1 MANKKDIIFKNVEKT
16 FGKTKVIEHLDL
28 HIREGE
34 RLILLGPSGCGK
46 STTLRMIA
54 GLETISSGEL
64 VMEGKCVNDVPAGKR
79 GVSMV
84 FQNYAL
90 YPHMTVRDNICYDL
104 KAYKEEKQEIEKRL
118 QMVLKIFGLETYVNR
133 KPKEL
138 SGGQRQRVALAR
150 ALVKRSPYLLLDEP
164 LSNLD
169 AQLRLQARKELVK
182 VHQYYHQTFIYV
194 THDQVEAMTLGNRIA
209 LMREGKL
216 MMLDTPYN
224 VYHRPANV
232 FTAKFIGSPATN
244 IISAV
249 WKNGLLHCGK
259 YSLKLPDMWEK
270 LIIASKETEFYLGIR
285 PEHIHLHAGLSD
297 NSLGGEVDYIEDYG
311 NKMGIYFRMNGEE
324 IISVDNTIPG
334 SSGSSVSFTPDF
346 RHIYIF
352 EKKSENSIGYP
363 PELDINISAQEK
375 MMRDILSQG
384 SQVKMG
390 QDEVIHVHR

>member
-1 MANKKDIIFKNVEKT
+1 
-16 FGKTKVIEHLDL
+16 
-28 HIREGE
+28 
-34 RLILLGPSGCGK
+34 
-46 STTLRMIA
+46 
-54 GLETISSGEL
+54 
-64 VMEGKCVNDVPAGKR
+64 
-79 GVSMV
+79 
-84 FQNYAL
+84 
-90 YPHMTVRDNICYDL
+90 
-104 KAYKEEKQEIEKRL
+104 
-118 QMVLKIFGLETYVNR
+118 
-133 KPKEL
+133 
-138 SGGQRQRVALAR
+138 
-150 ALVKRSPYLLLDEP
+150 
-164 LSNLD
+164 
-169 AQLRLQARKELVK
+169 
-182 VHQYYHQTFIYV
+182 
-194 THDQVEAMTLGNRIA
+194 MTLGNRIA